1 VSTAAERLAEAK
13 ARDEEGIE
21 QDAPEEIEQEE
32 STPFEA
38 PEQPDTESETQ
49 PEPEQPEQPEPAGR
63 FNAEQT
69 AELEKASI
77 AYLKRVGKA
86 LGGELPPECRECGGL
101 GFDLTYGAGQPEYR
115 TASDKDVCDECDGL
129 GGVLSGSKVPGQDV
143 VRCERCKGAGYLVTR
158 EVTITDPDQV
168 APVVVALA
176 DGTAHPEQVR
186 ALRPGE
192 PGWEPWMGGGDAQVG
207 P

>member
-1 VSTAAERLAEAK
+1 MSTPAERLADAK

-21 QDAPEEIEQEE
+21 QEAEQEE

-38 PEQPDTESETQ
+38 PEPREDEPDTEPEAE
-49 PEPEQPEQPEPAGR
+49 PEPEQPAPPAAPGGL
-63 FNAEQT
+63 NAEQ
-69 AELEKASI
+69 AGELEKATTN
-77 AYLKRVGKA
+77 YMKRVAKT
-86 LGGELPPECRECGGL
+86 LGGELPPECSACGGL

-129 GGVLSGSKVPGQDV
+129 GGVLSGSKVPGQEV

-158 EVTITDPDQV
+158 EVTITNPEQV

-176 DGTAHPEQVR
+176 SGNADGGQAA
-186 ALRPGE
+186 ALKQGD
-192 PGWEPWMGGGDAQVG
+192 PGWEPWMGN
-207 P
+207 PPS